1 MRVLHITRDFPPQH
15 RGGISTVVGGL
26 VRTSARARIDPA
38 VISFDD
44 WRPRARRAVYARVRP
59 RQAPQGDVPV
69 FRVSSPDDLEAAR
82 TVARSWQPAILH
94 VHHGMLWAFA
104 AGLRT
109 TLGIPAVKT
118 IHVLQKEVG
127 RLRGSSERT
136 LSLAGQEAA
145 LATADRVIVP
155 SRATA
160 AMLLAD
166 APDIHDR
173 VRTVPHGIEDS
184 RQAQIATADRGRGK
198 PGPLLYVGRFADI
211 KGTADFLAAVPSVL
225 ERRPETRVVI
235 AGGIPGNVKAE
246 ARWLS
251 QWRQQAPEHI
261 RARVAFTGWIDAA
274 DLGHQYAAA
283 SVLAVPSHVETFGLV
298 ALEGMLHGT
307 PIVAAD
313 APALRELIIDGESGI
328 LYPRG
333 DSRALATAIVTLLDA
348 PARARTL
355 GASAAASVRQRRL
368 WEHMLPAVRQV
379 YAELG
384 EV

>member
-26 VRTSARARIDPA
+26 VRVSARAGIEPA

-44 WRPRARRAVYARVRP
+44 WRPRARRGVRARRHEA
-59 RQAPQGDVPV
+59 APQGNIPV
-69 FRVSSPDDLEAAR
+69 FRVSSQDDLDAAR
-82 TVARSWQPAILH
+82 TVARSWQPALLH
-94 VHHGMLWAFA
+94 VHDGMLWEFG

-109 TLGIPAVKT
+109 TLGIRAITT
-118 IHVLQKEVG
+118 IHVVQKEVG

-145 LATADRVIVP
+145 LATADRIIVP

-166 APDIHDR
+166 APGIRDR
-173 VRTVPHGIEDS
+173 LRTVPHGIEDS
-184 RQAQIATADRGRGK
+184 REARVATANRGRCN
-198 PGPLLYVGRFADI
+198 PGPLLYAGRFADI
-211 KGTADFLAAVPSVL
+211 KGTADFLAAMPYVL
-225 ERRPETRVVI
+225 ERRPETTVVI
-235 AGGIPGNVKAE
+235 AGGIPGNVTAE

-251 QWRQQAPEHI
+251 QWRKQAPDRI
-261 RARVAFTGWIDAA
+261 RARVSFTGWIGAA

-283 SVLAVPSHVETFGLV
+283 SVLAVPSHLETFGLV

-313 APALRELIIDGESGI
+313 TPALRELIVDGESGI

-333 DSRALATAIVTLLDA
+333 DSRALATAIVALLEA
-348 PARARTL
+348 PARARAL
-355 GASAAASVRQRRL
+355 GVSAAASVRQCRL
-368 WEHMLPAVRQV
+368 WEHVLPTLREV
-379 YAELG
+379 YMELS
-384 EV
+384 

>member
-26 VRTSARARIDPA
+26 VRASARARIEPA

-44 WRPRARRAVYARVRP
+44 WRPRARRAVHARS
-59 RQAPQGDVPV
+59 RQAAPQGDVPV

-94 VHHGMLWAFA
+94 VHHGMLWEFA

-118 IHVLQKEVG
+118 IHVVQKEVG

-136 LSLAGQEAA
+136 LSLAGQDAA
-145 LATADRVIVP
+145 LTTADRVIVP

-160 AMLLAD
+160 AMLLAE

-184 RQAQIATADRGRGK
+184 RQAQVATANRGE

-211 KGTADFLAAVPSVL
+211 KGTADFLAAVPYVL
-225 ERRPETRVVI
+225 ERRPETPVVI

-251 QWRQQAPEHI
+251 QWRKQAPDHI
-261 RARVAFTGWIDAA
+261 RARVAFMGWIGAA

-313 APALRELIIDGESGI
+313 TPALRELIVDGKSGL

-348 PARARTL
+348 PARARAL
-355 GASAAASVRQRRL
+355 GVSAAASARQCRL
-368 WEHMLPAVRQV
+368 WEHVLPAVRRV
-379 YAELG
+379 YAELS